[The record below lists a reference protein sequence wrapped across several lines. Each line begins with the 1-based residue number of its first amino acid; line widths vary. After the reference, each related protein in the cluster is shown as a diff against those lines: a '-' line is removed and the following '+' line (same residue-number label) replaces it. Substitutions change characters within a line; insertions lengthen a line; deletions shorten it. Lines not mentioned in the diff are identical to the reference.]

1 MKQYYIYKIICLCD
15 EWNGKFYIGKHYGKL
30 DDNYTGSGK
39 LIREYFKEYGKEKD
53 ITYEKII
60 IEIGDE
66 FNICDLERE
75 YIIEGLK
82 SELCLNI
89 RCASINQCKEAR
101 QKMSESLKGKIP
113 WNKGKTGCYS
123 EETKQKMSKVRKG
136 KPKSDEHRKH
146 MSVALKGQNN
156 PMYGKKH
163 SDETKHKMSEVAKR
177 RWARN

>member
-39 LIREYFKEYGKEKD
+39 LIKEYFKEYGKEKD

-66 FNICDLERE
+66 FNICDLEKE
-75 YIIEGLK
+75 YIQEGMQ
-82 SELCLNI
+82 SEMCLNLYCI
-89 RCASINQCKEAR
+89 SSTGSFGNHKSLSDEHKRKL
-101 QKMSESLKGKIP
+101 SE
-113 WNKGKTGCYS
+113 
-123 EETKQKMSKVRKG
+123 VRKG
-136 KPKSDEHRKH
+136 
-146 MSVALKGQNN
+146 M
-156 PMYGKKH
+156 KH
-163 SDETKHKMSEVAKR
+163 SDETKHRMSESQKKRKGDKNPMYGKNHSDETKQKMSEAAKR